1 MVRPQFLSLRNVVC
15 AFITIIS
22 NVGSIV
28 ILAFYPATCF
38 LLYENDAVQFH
49 YDLCH

>member
-1 MVRPQFLSLRNVVC
+1 MFVFCIFNSLS
-15 AFITIIS
+15 IIL

-38 LLYENDAVQFH
+38 LLYKNYAVQFH